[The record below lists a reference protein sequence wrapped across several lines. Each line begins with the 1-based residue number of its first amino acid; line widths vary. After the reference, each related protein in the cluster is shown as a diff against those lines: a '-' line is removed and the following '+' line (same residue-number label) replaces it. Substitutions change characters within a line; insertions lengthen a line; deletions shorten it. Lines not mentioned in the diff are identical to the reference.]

1 MNKDAKI
8 EDIAQDVTKITE
20 EELKGIQEKV
30 GQINQLQ
37 MQVGGLEVQKT
48 IGIENIKTVQGELGK
63 LQNELEEKY
72 GKVSVNLQDGTI
84 KPVEEDEAN
93 KEN

>member
-1 MNKDAKI
+1 MNKDVKV
-8 EDIAQDVTKITE
+8 EDIAQDVKKITE

-84 KPVEEDEAN
+84 KPIEEDEAN
-93 KEN
+93 TEN